1 MPTYRY
7 LLPLTGLDPL
17 DAGPL
22 TDAGLTPY
30 RAVKKLLPNLFPG
43 STMVI
48 GVAGLGQF
56 TVVAIDIDDT
66 RLAIAKDLGSDVVLN
81 SNEEDVIATVKTLI
95 GGNDMPILLN
105 SLPDFTE

>member
-1 MPTYRY
+1 
-7 LLPLTGLDPL
+7 
-17 DAGPL
+17 
-22 TDAGLTPY
+22 
-30 RAVKKLLPNLFPG
+30 
-43 STMVI
+43 MVI

>member
-1 MPTYRY
+1 
-7 LLPLTGLDPL
+7 
-17 DAGPL
+17 
-22 TDAGLTPY
+22 
-30 RAVKKLLPNLFPG
+30 
-43 STMVI
+43 MVI
-48 GVAGLGQF
+48 NVAGLGQF